1 MIDLFWLVSYL
12 IVTVG
17 LALFGL
23 HRYFM
28 LFLYYKYRNK
38 AQNPLGYFDELPVV
52 TIQIPIYNEMY
63 VVERLIQSVAGLDYP
78 KDKLEIQVLD
88 DSTDES
94 REIAAEQVKLIQA
107 QGFDIKHIVRTNREG
122 FKAGALAL
130 GLKQARGEFLA
141 IFDADFM
148 PTPNLL
154 KETVHHFTN
163 PKLGMIQTRWGH
175 LNRHYSLL
183 TRIQALFLDGHLLI
197 EQTARNLSGR
207 FFNFN
212 GTAGIWR
219 KTCIENAGGWEHDTL
234 TEDLDLSYR
243 AQIKGWK
250 FIFLPHLV
258 TPAELPV
265 EMNAFK
271 SQQHRWAK
279 GSVQTCK
286 KLLPTIWHS
295 SYPFRIKLEATLHLT
310 SNFAYLL
317 LFAMCLLVNPSLAPQ
332 KALNWSE
339 ILYMHVPIFSLAS
352 LSVIVFYVC
361 ALKELHKKW
370 WRELWCVPFLVAVG
384 IGMSVNNAKAV
395 LEAIFNHKTGFART
409 PKYGI
414 QKPKENWQKKKYLAF
429 KNYLP
434 FIEIVMA
441 IYFGQFVVR
450 ALRNEAYLSSVMP
463 FLFFSGFLYVAV
475 LSLFQHRHFQFLTFS
490 KRESTV

>member
-12 IVTVG
+12 FVVIG

-28 LFLYYKYRNK
+28 LFLYYKYRHK
-38 AQNPLGYFDELPVV
+38 IQKPSGHFDDLPVV
-52 TIQIPIYNEMY
+52 TVQIPIYNEMY
-63 VVERLIQSVAGLDYP
+63 VVERLIQSVAKLNYP
-78 KDKLEIQVLD
+78 KEKLEIQVLD

-94 REIAAEQVKLIQA
+94 RDIAAKQVELIRA
-107 QGFDIKHIVRTNREG
+107 QGLDIKHLTRTNRKG

-130 GLKQARGEFLA
+130 GLQQARGEFLA

-154 KETVHHFTN
+154 LETIHYFTN
-163 PKLGMIQTRWGH
+163 PNLGMIQTRWGH

-219 KTCIENAGGWEHDTL
+219 KTCITAAGGWHHDTL

-243 AQIKGWK
+243 AQMKGWK
-250 FIFLPHLV
+250 FIFLPHLI

-286 KLLPTIWHS
+286 KLLPLIWRGDF
-295 SYPFRIKLEATLHLT
+295 PFRIKLEATLHLT

-317 LFAMCLLVNPSLAPQ
+317 LFAMCLLINPTLAPS

-339 ILYMHVPIFSLAS
+339 MFYMHIPIFSFAS
-352 LSVIVFYVC
+352 LSVIIFYLC
-361 ALKELHKKW
+361 ALKELHKQW
-370 WRELWCVPFLVAVG
+370 WRELWCVPFLIATGV
-384 IGMSVNNAKAV
+384 GMSVNNAKAV
-395 LEAIFNHKTGFART
+395 LEAIFNYKTGFART

-414 QKPKENWQKKKYLAF
+414 QKPKEKWQKKKYLAF
-429 KNYLP
+429 KNFLP

-441 IYFGQFVVR
+441 LYFGQFIVR
-450 ALRNEAYLSSVMP
+450 ALKNEAYLGVFMP
-463 FLFFSGFLYVAV
+463 SLFFFGFLYVAL
-475 LSLFQHRHFQFLTFS
+475 LSLFQHRHFQFLSFS
-490 KRESTV
+490 KRELTT

>member
-1 MIDLFWLVSYL
+1 MIDFFWLVSYL
-12 IVTVG
+12 IVVIG

-38 AQNPLGYFDELPVV
+38 AQNPLGHFDDLPVV

-63 VVERLIQSVAGLDYP
+63 VVERLIQSVAGLEYP

-107 QGFDIKHIVRTNREG
+107 QGFDIKHMVRTNREG
-122 FKAGALAL
+122 FKAGALAQ

-154 KETVHHFTN
+154 KETIHYFTN
-163 PKLGMIQTRWGH
+163 PNLGMIQTRWGH

-219 KTCIENAGGWEHDTL
+219 KTCIETAGGWEHDTL

-286 KLLPTIWHS
+286 KLLPVIWRS

-339 ILYMHVPIFSLAS
+339 LLYMHIPIFCLAS

-361 ALKELHKKW
+361 ALKELHQKW

-414 QKPKENWQKKKYLAF
+414 QKPKECWQKKKYLAF

-434 FIEIVMA
+434 FIEMAMA

-450 ALRNEAYLSSVMP
+450 ALRNEAYFGSIMP
-463 FLFFSGFLYVAV
+463 FLFFFGFFYVAT

-490 KRESTV
+490 KGESTA